1 MKSGVFNAIMLAY
14 NSLGFYLR
22 TSPPPPERKIEDLV
36 RNGRVISDLCVEHE
50 VGVLVMKPLAGGL
63 LTRSAALPPRRVQ
76 QRALAEVGPG
86 EILRSLLADPRITS
100 VVPGTASAAEA
111 IDNAASGA
119 WRKGS

>member
-1 MKSGVFNAIMLAY
+1 M
-14 NSLGFYLR
+14 
-22 TSPPPPERKIEDLV
+22 
-36 RNGRVISDLCVEHE
+36 
-50 VGVLVMKPLAGGL
+50 LVMKPLAGGL

-111 IDNAASGA
+111 IENAASGA
-119 WRKGS
+119 WRKGSQRGSGFPLEELLRETRATICSRCGEYESSKYISMPS